1 MGYHIYIKTHLI
13 DSEAARA
20 GQNERGHSARA
31 RRPRRRSPSPPPSAA
46 PPSLRLPLPRRAR
59 WATSTRSPRP
69 SSTTTT
75 TPSTPTARASRRS
88 TRTRACS
95 PSRASS
101 SRCGRARCG
110 ATARRGSAW
119 TDPARGSYRGRLRA
133 HPGRSRCC
141 AHGRPRAPILP
152 ASASRRPRAALTV
165 LRAPCPA
172 SLSRT
177 RTHPNAPTHRRARA
191 GRHLHRGEAPE
202 PRFRRVQA
210 HRYHPRCA
218 AGHDGP
224 DDEHHR
230 FRLGHHRATKR
241 GEASQVL
248 AGAPASPARPVCACA
263 RTSAF
268 RCPLGCLRADAAR
281 SSADRGGVVPPAHRL
296 LCQRVVEDGGAN
308 VPAPAWVHAD
318 ALPRART

>member
-1 MGYHIYIKTHLI
+1 MLTF
-13 DSEAARA
+13 E
-20 GQNERGHSARA
+20 GQQFQV
-31 RRPRRRSPSPPPSAA
+31 RPRA
-46 PPSLRLPLPRRAR
+46 LR
-59 WATSTRSPRP
+59 
-69 SSTTTT
+69 
-75 TPSTPTARASRRS
+75 
-88 TRTRACS
+88 
-95 PSRASS
+95 
-101 SRCGRARCG
+101 GK
-110 ATARRGSAW
+110 ARRGSAW
-119 TDPARGSYRGRLRA
+119 TDPARRGYRGRLRA

-141 AHGRPRAPILP
+141 APGRPCAPILP

-165 LRAPCPA
+165 LRAPCPS

-191 GRHLHRGEAPE
+191 GRYLHRGEAPE

-248 AGAPASPARPVCACA
+248 AGALASPARPVCACA
-263 RTSAF
+263 RTSAR
-268 RCPLGCLRADAAR
+268 RCPLRCVRADAAR
-281 SSADRGGVVPPAHRL
+281 SSADRGVVPPAHRL